1 MGFGLNFLKFT
12 SKRQDPRIRGVYD
25 HLVQQARQPV
35 FYRAYAVADT
45 LSGRFDMIVLHAF
58 LFFQRLKDENE
69 NAKAFG
75 QEVFDTFIED
85 MDRSL
90 REMGVGYQAVPKRVR
105 KMGEAF
111 YGRISAYDQA
121 VEADDP
127 GALRDD
133 LHRNIFPDLDMPPD
147 QAHAL
152 EDYVKA
158 SIASLRECD
167 LVMLYNADFSFPNPG
182 LFLAM
187 DRSKGKGN
195 V

>member
-1 MGFGLNFLKFT
+1 MAFGLNFLKFP

-25 HLVQQARQPV
+25 HLVKQARQPV

-58 LFFQRLKDENE
+58 LFFQRLKNENE

-121 VEADDP
+121 IAADDS
-127 GALRDD
+127 GALRDA
-133 LHRNIFPDLDMPPD
+133 LHRNIFPDLDTPPD
-147 QAHAL
+147 EARAL
-152 EDYVKA
+152 GDYMRA

-167 LVMLYNADFSFPNPG
+167 LGMLYNADFSFPDPG
-182 LFLAM
+182 LFLTM
-187 DRSKGKGN
+187 DRSKGKGD